1 MLLSS
6 HSRGRCAHAFT
17 LVELLVVIAIIGV
30 LIGLTLPAV
39 QKIREAASRLQC
51 QNNLRQLA
59 IAFHH
64 HQDQF
69 GYFPTGGAEWW
80 ATPTYLN
87 GTPAIGKQQDAG
99 WGFQILPFIEADNVW
114 KGGSAT
120 NDLDRIRVAVGTTN
134 KLFFCPSRRSPQTT
148 EFTDPASFD
157 GMPMVCALCDYAGSN
172 YEETGV
178 LRFRSPVRITDI
190 TDGTSNTLLLGDKRL
205 NRSRLGMPDDDD
217 TGYTTGFDNDVIRR
231 TDVAPAPDYFAPM
244 GDGEYRFGSSHTDGF
259 NAVFADGSLHFIP
272 YAIDPTVFR
281 YLGNR
286 SDGQAISFDF

>member
-1 MLLSS
+1 MLFPS
-6 HSRGRCAHAFT
+6 HLRSRSALAFT

-39 QKIREAASRLQC
+39 QKIREAASRLLC
-51 QNNLRQLA
+51 QNNLRQLG

-80 ATPTYLN
+80 ATPTYQN

-134 KLFFCPSRRSPQTT
+134 RQAFTQLLNPETEEPIILPTNWGPSTAR
-148 EFTDPASFD
+148 
-157 GMPMVCALCDYAGSN
+157 
-172 YEETGV
+172 
-178 LRFRSPVRITDI
+178 
-190 TDGTSNTLLLGDKRL
+190 
-205 NRSRLGMPDDDD
+205 
-217 TGYTTGFDNDVIRR
+217 
-231 TDVAPAPDYFAPM
+231 
-244 GDGEYRFGSSHTDGF
+244 
-259 NAVFADGSLHFIP
+259 
-272 YAIDPTVFR
+272 
-281 YLGNR
+281 
-286 SDGQAISFDF
+286 